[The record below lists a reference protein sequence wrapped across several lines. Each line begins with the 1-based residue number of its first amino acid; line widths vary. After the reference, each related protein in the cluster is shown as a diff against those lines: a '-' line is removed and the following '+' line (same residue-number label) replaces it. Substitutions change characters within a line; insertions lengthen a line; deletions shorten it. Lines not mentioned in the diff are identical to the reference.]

1 MQLLIDLKIVKRES
15 LPIEGEQKNFSQLID
30 RVQSTLE
37 VLEKVT
43 PDSFAEKD
51 AAVVDVFLG
60 TFSLKRDALQ
70 YVHEIALP
78 SL

>member
-1 MQLLIDLKIVKRES
+1 MQLLIDLKIVDQES
-15 LPIEGEQKNFSQLID
+15 LPIEGEQKTFSELID
-30 RVQSTLE
+30 RVSSTLK
-37 VLEKVT
+37 VLERVT

-51 AAVVDVFLG
+51 AVEVDVFLG
-60 TFSLKRDALQ
+60 SFSLKRDALQ